1 MVINSEQEQ
10 VPCSKS
16 VFLCVIVD
24 VDREVTVALSVI
36 LISTEGLISSEWGSS
51 CLVLD
56 WSEKHGW
63 DFQMGRWITANRLVR
78 P

>member
-16 VFLCVIVD
+16 VFVCVIVD

-36 LISTEGLISSEWGSS
+36 LISTEGLISSE
-51 CLVLD
+51 
-56 WSEKHGW
+56 
-63 DFQMGRWITANRLVR
+63 
-78 P
+78 